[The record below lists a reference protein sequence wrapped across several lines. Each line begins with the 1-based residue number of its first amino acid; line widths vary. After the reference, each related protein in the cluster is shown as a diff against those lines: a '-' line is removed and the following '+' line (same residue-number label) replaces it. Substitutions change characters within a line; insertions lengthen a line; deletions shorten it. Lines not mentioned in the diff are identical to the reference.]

1 MPMIR
6 ITRKLPVTALVIAL
20 AGCGASPVAPVGPAA
35 SSTSSPP
42 APPASAGHL
51 EGAHAP
57 LVHRFQTAEQWARE
71 LDDPRRDE
79 WQKPQE
85 IIAAMK
91 LESGMV
97 VADLGAGTGYFEPWL
112 SRAVTPAGSVLA
124 LDVEP
129 DMVRYLNER
138 VQREHL
144 GNVRPALAATDD
156 PKLAAGSVDRILIV
170 DTWHHIDAREAYAG
184 KLRDALKSGGRVF
197 VVDFKLEATHGPPKH
212 HRLTSEQVAHELG
225 AAGLVVETL
234 STTLSEQYI
243 VAGTRR

>member
-1 MPMIR
+1 MSSPPMTCR
-6 ITRKLPVTALVIAL
+6 LPVAALVIAL
-20 AGCGASPVAPVGPAA
+20 SACHPTPATSPTAPSA
-35 SSTSSPP
+35 
-42 APPASAGHL
+42 APPVTVAHL
-51 EGAHAP
+51 EGTHAP
-57 LVHRFQTAEQWARE
+57 LVHRFQAAEQWARE
-71 LDDPRRDE
+71 FDDPRRDE

-112 SRAVTPAGSVLA
+112 ARAVAPAGSVLA
-124 LDVEP
+124 VDVEP

-144 GNVRPALAATDD
+144 AIVRPALVATDD
-156 PKLAAGSVDRILIV
+156 PKLAPGSVDRILIV

-197 VVDFKLEATHGPPKH
+197 VVDFKLDATHGPPKH
-212 HRLTSEQVAHELG
+212 HRIAPEQIAHELG

-243 VAGTRR
+243 VAGTRL